1 MIRTPAYRAYLTD
14 VLRLSELFGG
24 LEKFGWEDW
33 QPDGPGHMKSP
44 GGRRLSNAVFARM
57 KGAGG
62 ADKPAAKATAPAPA
76 AAPASAPKVVP
87 QDGWE
92 TNPMKVRDYAVRLIQ
107 AGVLQDGPEITEA
120 FKMENRD
127 KLLKIVKNAIAP
139 KAQPAPPKPP
149 AESLASQIAGRL
161 RAGQPFT
168 AKELFGLADATYGR
182 TRAQGGYGPSD
193 AYDALEAGV
202 NLALKGNTD
211 PTADAAGA
219 AKQTQNILDDVLRQL
234 PTQTNRS
241 GNKDAFQQFSTPPHY
256 SYVAAWLANLNPKD
270 VVLEPSGGTGSL
282 AVHAA
287 NSGASVVA
295 NELDPKRAALLKA
308 VTGGAVYNENAE
320 QISAILAGKVKPTA
334 VVMNPPFSA
343 TAGRLAKKDLGTA
356 GKHIDESLALLA
368 PGGRLVAIVG
378 EGMNDEPR
386 KAGGR
391 NRGATTVSPVYAKW
405 FASLAERGYTLRANV
420 GVAGKEYAKYGT
432 GFGTRILIIDK
443 EQPDGRPAVRGDVAT
458 VGELIPLL
466 EGVRNDR
473 PQPTGPTPGDASG
486 RAAPTGAAAGGP
498 SGSAAVGGL
507 DARGAAGGVGSGG
520 VRGRA
525 AAANAG
531 VGGVAPGAGLR
542 TAASGGGV
550 AGGVAGARRAAAGT
564 AAGSGGLGSG
574 NIGADGKPAGKSGDR
589 VPRLSPPERLTIQAA
604 DAPPAPPEPGFTGIA
619 PNGVRFVNG
628 VAQKS
633 KPDDQPAGDMG
644 ESLFEGYQPAVRFA
658 GAKPHPAKLD
668 ESAAMSAI
676 KPPPV
681 TYAPTISPDVIA
693 SGALSD
699 AALENV
705 AYAGQSHGQFLEPD
719 DKGVRYRRGYFIG
732 DGTGAG
738 KGRQVAGVIAD
749 NWNQGRKKHVWVSL
763 KSPLLEDARRDWR
776 DVGMDEK
783 QVVPF
788 DKLKDGDKAPAE
800 GIAFVTYDTLKSKPK
815 DPTAPTNLQRLAAW
829 LGSDFDGVIAFDEA
843 HAMANSIATEGERG
857 EKKASQKALAGVEL
871 QKLLPNA
878 RVVYVSATGATE
890 VSNLAY
896 ADRLGLWGKGTAFA
910 DKNQFIGDMTEGGV
924 AAMEAVAQSLKAGGL
939 YNARSLSLNDG
950 TPKGQVTYDRLTH
963 SLSADQQEQYDAA
976 ADGWQTVLQNIDAAL
991 AVTGGKDDRFAR
1003 AAAKSQ
1009 FWGAQQRFF
1018 NQMMTS
1024 MQTPSVINAMER
1036 DIAEGRAPVVQLVN
1050 TMEAATK
1057 RAVDKADDGDYENID
1072 VSPREILMG
1081 YIEKSFP
1088 VHRYEQYTDEAGNT
1102 QTRIVKD
1109 SAGNA
1114 AEDPQAVAMRE
1125 RLLDQLGTLRIPES
1139 PLDQIINHFGPDA
1152 VAEATG
1158 RGERL
1163 VFRAQPDGSMKRVL
1177 ESRNPAIAN
1186 VSEAAAFQGGKKK
1199 LLVFSDAG
1207 GTGRS
1212 YHADR
1217 TAANQKKRVH
1227 YMLQP
1232 GWRADNAVQGLG
1244 RTHRTNQAEAPH
1256 YRLVEIEQLKA
1267 QKRFVSTI
1275 ARRLDQLGALT
1286 RGQRQAGSGGLFSAA
1301 DNLESREAKQA
1312 LESLFTDIEANR
1324 VPDLPYRET
1333 MQQLGFATEDN
1344 QGRPKKVETPPM
1356 SQFLNRLL
1364 SLRVA
1369 KQGKVFE
1376 EFDGR
1381 LQKVVEA
1388 AVTNGTLDQGVE
1400 NYRAERLVKRD
1411 DKVVYTDPKTGAET
1425 RLVSATAFT
1434 RPYYRPFAAN
1444 KKMKD
1449 LIGFY
1454 RNAATGEV
1462 RAASKW
1468 PDKTDTHTGAVVKQ
1482 VGLYGPGGLDR
1493 KHPSPYEL
1501 QQPTKWEAV
1510 DETTAQAE
1518 WQKELAALP
1527 EFIETEEHFL
1537 TGSLLPVW
1545 DRIPKTDRPKIY
1557 RFKPEGEARANVGR
1571 HIPSNQLETLTKN
1584 LGVQVDRP
1592 DLAPDRVH
1600 AALEGGRKAARLV
1613 NGWRLKPV
1621 RVGNERRIE
1630 IVGPGYSDQNL
1641 LTADGVIRER
1651 VGYDTRLFIP
1661 TGPAG
1666 VEVLKRIVGLKP
1678 VAEVNDVS
1686 QFSES
1691 AGVQGRRPFE
1701 AFGWD
1706 DWKQDAGGKW
1716 RSPGGR
1722 VLSDPVYQRMRGRKQ
1737 HIPALAKATADA
1749 GRMAAAGNSPS
1760 VLDRPAPPAPAPQ
1773 PTAPPATVLPP
1784 GMDAN
1789 AMARQRHAARLA
1801 ARAAQPPRLSPLE
1814 SLMAMPAA
1822 ERDRELLRRSA
1833 GGSPPEQAAVR
1844 AAASVPPAPQVTAA
1858 VDAQRPALDAEHG
1871 QRASRIFRAV
1881 ADAFGRIGTA
1891 LKDPRLLAPVV
1902 GSALGAG
1909 AGAAVGALIGGPF
1922 GLGAG
1927 TSIGAGL
1934 GLMIGDKLGKSMSV
1948 ARLRV
1953 AVRKAM
1959 SQTVP
1964 AAAGTLAGAGTAA
1977 VAWPVAAA
1985 GASWGMSPAG
1995 VTATVLG
2002 MSPWDWV
2009 AKAAGAPFR
2018 LAGMV
2023 YGKLKQAIEPSA
2035 AKARVRGFAETA
2047 AADPVQTA
2055 KQVMTAA
2062 GIDTA
2067 GIADEK
2073 IALALAVASAVEDF
2087 GGGDQPTAE
2096 RPQAVE
2102 TFGWEDWKPEAGGK
2116 RWRSPGGRVLSDPV
2130 FQRVSKRG
2138 RGGAG
2143 KAGQPQAT
2151 PAAQPA
2157 ASQQQAAP
2165 QTATQQPQAAPTTT
2179 QTIRRNMLVRAA
2191 QAVGGALKKA
2201 DSAVGRAVGN
2211 VGSKGLAWK
2220 KKKAAALKA
2229 KAAEGKL
2236 GSAMQWLTNTDV
2248 GQRTLRDLERRSE
2261 RVEKTL
2267 LEMGAAGYV
2276 RGKIGGVKRVLRD
2289 TYAGFLKNRRRYGLL
2304 PAVAIET
2311 AVLGMTVVLPK
2322 VATAG
2327 AAVVAATAGSAAGPA
2342 GAAAGGAA
2350 GLVLSQGLMGFV
2362 ARKVFGKAG
2371 AAMTR
2376 AAAES
2381 AAAWVTRARLGESEA
2396 RRRVRERRAVKK
2408 KWAAGRTAI
2417 ANRRPGTAI
2426 PPIPRMGFAEVAPA
2440 QPTIADVAREVA
2452 DRLRLAGVE
2461 PPPVGELVGVL
2472 GGVFDAMRG
2481 AGEPDAVP
2489 AVAA

>member
-1 MIRTPAYRAYLTD
+1 M
-14 VLRLSELFGG
+14 
-24 LEKFGWEDW
+24 
-33 QPDGPGHMKSP
+33 
-44 GGRRLSNAVFARM
+44 
-57 KGAGG
+57 
-62 ADKPAAKATAPAPA
+62 
-76 AAPASAPKVVP
+76 
-87 QDGWE
+87 
-92 TNPMKVRDYAVRLIQ
+92 
-107 AGVLQDGPEITEA
+107 
-120 FKMENRD
+120 
-127 KLLKIVKNAIAP
+127 
-139 KAQPAPPKPP
+139 
-149 AESLASQIAGRL
+149 
-161 RAGQPFT
+161 
-168 AKELFGLADATYGR
+168 
-182 TRAQGGYGPSD
+182 
-193 AYDALEAGV
+193 
-202 NLALKGNTD
+202 
-211 PTADAAGA
+211 
-219 AKQTQNILDDVLRQL
+219 
-234 PTQTNRS
+234 
-241 GNKDAFQQFSTPPHY
+241 
-256 SYVAAWLANLNPKD
+256 
-270 VVLEPSGGTGSL
+270 
-282 AVHAA
+282 
-287 NSGASVVA
+287 
-295 NELDPKRAALLKA
+295 
-308 VTGGAVYNENAE
+308 
-320 QISAILAGKVKPTA
+320 
-334 VVMNPPFSA
+334 
-343 TAGRLAKKDLGTA
+343 
-356 GKHIDESLALLA
+356 
-368 PGGRLVAIVG
+368 
-378 EGMNDEPR
+378 
-386 KAGGR
+386 
-391 NRGATTVSPVYAKW
+391 
-405 FASLAERGYTLRANV
+405 
-420 GVAGKEYAKYGT
+420 
-432 GFGTRILIIDK
+432 
-443 EQPDGRPAVRGDVAT
+443 
-458 VGELIPLL
+458 
-466 EGVRNDR
+466 
-473 PQPTGPTPGDASG
+473 
-486 RAAPTGAAAGGP
+486 
-498 SGSAAVGGL
+498 
-507 DARGAAGGVGSGG
+507 
-520 VRGRA
+520 
-525 AAANAG
+525 
-531 VGGVAPGAGLR
+531 
-542 TAASGGGV
+542 
-550 AGGVAGARRAAAGT
+550 
-564 AAGSGGLGSG
+564 
-574 NIGADGKPAGKSGDR
+574 
-589 VPRLSPPERLTIQAA
+589 
-604 DAPPAPPEPGFTGIA
+604 
-619 PNGVRFVNG
+619 RFVNG

-681 TYAPTISPDVIA
+681 TYAPTISPDVIT

-1024 MQTPSVINAMER
+1024 MQTPSVITAMEK

-1468 PDKTDTHTGAVVKQ
+1468 PDKTDTRTGAVVKQ

-1600 AALEGGRKAARLV
+1600 AALEGGRKTARLV

-1651 VGYDTRLFIP
+1651 VGYDTRMFIP

-1833 GGSPPEQAAVR
+1833 GGSPPEQSAVR

-1871 QRASRIFRAV
+1871 QRASRIYRAV

-1953 AVRKAM
+1953 AVRKAL

-1964 AAAGTLAGAGTAA
+1964 AAAGTLAGASTAA

-2002 MSPWDWV
+2002 VSPWDWV

-2018 LAGMV
+2018 LAGLV

-2047 AADPVQTA
+2047 ETTTADPVQTA

-2073 IALALAVASAVEDF
+2073 IALALAIAAAVEDSA
-2087 GGGDQPTAE
+2087 GAPVEQ
-2096 RPQAVE
+2096 PQAVE

-2143 KAGQPQAT
+2143 KGNQSPPAPTPPVAPTPQP
-2151 PAAQPA
+2151 
-2157 ASQQQAAP
+2157 
-2165 QTATQQPQAAPTTT
+2165 APTTA

-2191 QAVGGALKKA
+2191 QAVGGAIKKA
-2201 DSAVGRAVGN
+2201 DSAVGRAVGG
-2211 VGSKGLAWK
+2211 VGAKGLAWK

-2267 LEMGAAGYV
+2267 IEMGAAGYV
-2276 RGKIGGVKRVLRD
+2276 KGKIGGVKRVLRD

-2342 GAAAGGAA
+2342 GIAAGGAA

-2381 AAAWVTRARLGESEA
+2381 AAAWVTRARAGESEA

-2408 KWAAGRTAI
+2408 KWAAGRAAV
-2417 ANRRPGTAI
+2417 ANRRSGTAI
-2426 PPIPRMGFAEVAPA
+2426 PPIPRMGFAEVAGATGVPG

-2452 DRLRLAGVE
+2452 DRLRTNGVE

-2472 GGVFDAMRG
+2472 GGVFDAMQA

-2489 AVAA
+2489 AVA